1 MVSALPPSLSISAA
15 KATAFSGALEY
26 VNATAI
32 FSRINLR
39 TIAVPIPREPPLTRA
54 TRIGDELVSI
64 IYFDEIAKLSVFFL
78 DIIVRNFPKKNS
90 RIKPLKLSMQLQQ

>member
-1 MVSALPPSLSISAA
+1 MVSALPPPLSISAA

-32 FSRINLR
+32 FSRISLR
-39 TIAVPIPREPPLTRA
+39 TIAAPIPREPPVTRA

-64 IYFDEIAKLSVFFL
+64 IYFDEVAKLSVFFL
-78 DIIVRNFPKKNS
+78 DIIVRNCSKKIS
-90 RIKPLKLSMQLQQ
+90 RIKLLKLSMQLQQ